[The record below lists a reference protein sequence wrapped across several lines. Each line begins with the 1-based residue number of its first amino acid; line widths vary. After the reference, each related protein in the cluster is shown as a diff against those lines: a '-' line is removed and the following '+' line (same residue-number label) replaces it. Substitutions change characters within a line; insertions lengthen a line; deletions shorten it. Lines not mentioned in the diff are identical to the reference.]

1 MTMIEAQRLRLKGAD
16 GLWLVGDARGN
27 PRAPS
32 VLLLHGGGQT
42 RHSWGG
48 TAELLA
54 SRGRY
59 TLALDM
65 RGHGESD
72 WSRERRYTVADFAA
86 DMFAVIETLEQ
97 PPVVVGASLG
107 GMAALLGIGEAIA
120 PRVSGIVLVDISP
133 SIDKDGAE
141 RIKNWMLSRPDGFAS
156 LEEVADSVAEY
167 TRNRSRERNLKG
179 LEKNVR
185 LGADGRYR
193 WHWDPGFMSGG
204 GGPSEVSDQARLL
217 RAAQRLALPSL
228 LVRGQQSDVIN
239 LENAREFLAAAP
251 GAEFVDVAGAGH
263 MVAGDRND
271 AFGAAVCDFLERR
284 IPL

>member
-1 MTMIEAQRLRLKGAD
+1 MEPQRLRLRGAGDLWLAAD
-16 GLWLVGDARGN
+16 GRGD

-32 VLLLHGGGQT
+32 VLFLHGGGQT

-54 SRGRY
+54 KRGRY

-72 WSRERRYTVADFAA
+72 WSKERRYAVTDFAA
-86 DMFAVIETLEQ
+86 DMFAVIGTLAQ

-107 GMAALLGIGEAIA
+107 GMAALLGIGEAEA
-120 PRVSGIVLVDISP
+120 PRVAGIVLVDIST
-133 SIDKDGAE
+133 SIDPAGAE
-141 RIKNWMLSRPDGFAS
+141 RIKTWMFSRPDGFAN
-156 LEEVADSVAEY
+156 LEEVADAIAEY
-167 TRNRSRERNLKG
+167 TRDRTRARNLDG
-179 LEKNVR
+179 LRKNVR
-185 LGADGRYR
+185 LGTDGRYR
-193 WHWDPGFMSGG
+193 WHWDPGFMNREA
-204 GGPSEVSDQARLL
+204 GPGEINDRPRMQ
-217 RAAQRLALPSL
+217 RAATRLRVPAL
-228 LVRGQQSDVIN
+228 LVRGKNSDVIN
-239 LENAREFLAAAP
+239 PENAREFLDAAP

-271 AFGAAVCDFLERR
+271 AFSEAVLEFLERR

>member
-1 MTMIEAQRLRLKGAD
+1 MNAPERLCLEGAD
-16 GLWLVGDARGN
+16 GLQLVGDARGN
-27 PRAPS
+27 PDAPS
-32 VLLLHGGGQT
+32 VLFLHGGGQT
-42 RHSWGG
+42 RHSWAA

-72 WSRERRYTVADFAA
+72 WSPQRRYTVSDFAA
-86 DMFAVIETLEQ
+86 DMFSAIGTLAQ

-107 GMAALLGIGEAIA
+107 GLAALLGVGEAEA
-120 PRVSGIVLVDISP
+120 PRVSGVVLVDIST
-133 SIDKDGAE
+133 SIDKAGSE
-141 RIKNWMLSRPDGFAS
+141 RIKDWMLSRPDGFGS
-156 LEEVADSVAEY
+156 LEEVADAVAEY
-167 TRNRSRERNLKG
+167 TRNRTRGRNLKG

-185 LGADGRYR
+185 LGPDGRYR
-193 WHWDPGFMSGG
+193 WHWDPDFMSHGH
-204 GGPSEVSDQARLL
+204 GPSEVNDRERML
-217 RAAQRLALPSL
+217 RAARRLRVPAL

-251 GAEFVDVAGAGH
+251 DAEFVDVAGAGH